1 MLFKTKI
8 KEKTVKNNP
17 NISQKD
23 YATID
28 FVPFDKEKEK
38 LEAKLLLTS
47 RLNNRIQELYSAQ
60 ADEDTAQNVIHQELD
75 MCKKCLELINNN
87 SKAHNEVLKVF
98 ISSTSDMKE
107 YRDVIR
113 ERVFAL
119 GMYPDMYEMWGQG
132 NDYPRD
138 MCCKHVLESDIFIC
152 ILGPN
157 YGFVEPIWDKSMTE
171 IEYRIASNAGIP
183 ILIYIK
189 KDYREQIAE
198 LPEEEKNVASRQLSF
213 IDELST
219 KRMVSIFPNEVSL
232 ALLADPELLTLKHNL
247 QS

>member
-1 MLFKTKI
+1 
-8 KEKTVKNNP
+8 
-17 NISQKD
+17 
-23 YATID
+23 
-28 FVPFDKEKEK
+28 
-38 LEAKLLLTS
+38 
-47 RLNNRIQELYSAQ
+47 
-60 ADEDTAQNVIHQELD
+60 
-75 MCKKCLELINNN
+75 
-87 SKAHNEVLKVF
+87 
-98 ISSTSDMKE
+98 MKE

-171 IEYRIASNAGIP
+171 IEYRVASNAGIP

>member
-1 MLFKTKI
+1 M
-8 KEKTVKNNP
+8 
-17 NISQKD
+17 S
-23 YATID
+23 
-28 FVPFDKEKEK
+28 
-38 LEAKLLLTS
+38 
-47 RLNNRIQELYSAQ
+47 SAQ
-60 ADEDTAQNVIHQELD
+60 VDENTAQSVIRQELD
-75 MCKKCLELINNN
+75 MCKKCLELISNN
-87 SKAHNEVLKVF
+87 SKTHNEVLKVF

-183 ILIYIK
+183 ILIYIR
-189 KDYREQIAE
+189 D
-198 LPEEEKNVASRQLSF
+198 SRKFAQK
-213 IDELST
+213 I
-219 KRMVSIFPNEVSL
+219 
-232 ALLADPELLTLKHNL
+232 
-247 QS
+247 